1 MELCHWAT
9 SEFVMLSLVIL
20 YTTAALMALVATACT
35 ALCLVWSV
43 PAWRHRLAPA
53 GSGANAL
60 RGLSAQIGSG
70 LVSAGI
76 AACALL
82 AWYGVFCSLA
92 AF

>member
-1 MELCHWAT
+1 
-9 SEFVMLSLVIL
+9 MLSPAIL

-43 PAWRHRLAPA
+43 PAWRHWLGPA
-53 GSGANAL
+53 DADVRRPKAGELSGWP
-60 RGLSAQIGSG
+60 AQIGSV

-82 AWYGVFCSLA
+82 AWYGVSCIIA
-92 AF
+92 AV